1 MPGRSSYRP
10 GGRGGRGGRNINRQ
24 RAQPTKKKTIED
36 YYFYVG
42 SSRQASDFEITSEY
56 IINHIKMT
64 FERGNDIA
72 ESLNLL
78 QLMDTKKWRP
88 ELKGTTEDDPDKKA
102 LITRQNEME
111 YKAELEESM
120 KRARMYENNQYK
132 AYALLWQRCAKAM
145 QNRIE
150 ARKDYKKVMCNNP
163 IELLKAIKEHAL
175 NYQETRYE
183 MSVISDAMRACLSAK
198 QRENEGLQDY
208 TRRFKT
214 SMEILE
220 SHIGG
225 PLQLP
230 KYVKTMDGYDETSP
244 SKKRELAN
252 QASEQLF
259 TYIYLENADQ
269 KKYGTVL
276 KSLNS
281 QKSLGNDQHPKKLIE
296 AILQAHVCEELF
308 TCLLC

>member
-64 FERGNDIA
+64 FERGNDVA

-150 ARKDYKKVMCNNP
+150 ARKDYKKMIYNNP
-163 IELLKAIKEHAL
+163 IELL
-175 NYQETRYE
+175 
-183 MSVISDAMRACLSAK
+183 LSLHL
-198 QRENEGLQDY
+198 R
-208 TRRFKT
+208 
-214 SMEILE
+214 
-220 SHIGG
+220 
-225 PLQLP
+225 
-230 KYVKTMDGYDETSP
+230 
-244 SKKRELAN
+244 
-252 QASEQLF
+252 
-259 TYIYLENADQ
+259 
-269 KKYGTVL
+269 
-276 KSLNS
+276 
-281 QKSLGNDQHPKKLIE
+281 
-296 AILQAHVCEELF
+296 
-308 TCLLC
+308 